1 MNNDNYDPLLWY
13 KQTIERM
20 SWDEIQDLMTE
31 RIQNGSWDNLVK
43 TLGKPPHVIK
53 HDYFIKQ
60 MNKDKHE

>member
-31 RIQNGSWDNLVK
+31 RIQNGSWDAFVK

-53 HDYFIKQ
+53 HDYFIQQ

>member
-13 KQTIERM
+13 KQSIERM

-31 RIQNGSWDNLVK
+31 RIQNGSWDNFVK

-53 HDYFIKQ
+53 HDYFIQQ